1 MANIPLSELDRI
13 NLDEEWQS
21 IQNMVNGGIT
31 PSADRI
37 REYIQVSCLKG
48 NPTQEIR
55 KVVSCIADILR
66 LEETFKMSYCT
77 VDSLIFSFCIG
88 LNKAIAPK
96 IIISAIK
103 ASIL

>member
-31 PSADRI
+31 PSVDRI

-48 NPTQEIR
+48 KPHQEAG
-55 KVVSCIADILR
+55 KVISCIADILR
-66 LEETFKMSYCT
+66 LEEDTCSPTDPFLKDILVVLESGR
-77 VDSLIFSFCIG
+77 SNQEL
-88 LNKAIAPK
+88 KAIFTETK
-96 IIISAIK
+96 T
-103 ASIL
+103 